1 MAERALAA
9 EVPADANARMSSL
22 SGRRKTVGFVSARES
37 VVRCSLAE

>member
-22 SGRRKTVGFVSARES
+22 AARLLALFLP
-37 VVRCSLAE
+37 VNQLYVCSLAN